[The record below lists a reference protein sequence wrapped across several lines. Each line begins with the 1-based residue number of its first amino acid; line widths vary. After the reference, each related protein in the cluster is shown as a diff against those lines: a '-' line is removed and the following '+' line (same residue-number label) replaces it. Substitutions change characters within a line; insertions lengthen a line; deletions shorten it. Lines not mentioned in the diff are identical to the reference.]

1 MYVVTRALLETNTHA
16 RIHLFFDKYLIC
28 YLCVLRL
35 CCAHLSSGGASRTTT
50 HLGAGSLPER
60 LVPEVKVVM
69 FVLWKIFFR
78 FVKQFDCQVH
88 VLRLAGDAARAGLYH
103 MGHYYKIIYR
113 L

>member
-1 MYVVTRALLETNTHA
+1 MYVVSCVLLETNTHA
-16 RIHLFFDKYLIC
+16 RMPFLLLKICLVYVLHLC
-28 YLCVLRL
+28 Y
-35 CCAHLSSGGASRTTT
+35 AHLSAGGASRTTT